1 MPTGKFEPKP
11 VTGPNGEKWAGR
23 GRKPK
28 WLKEQENATA
38 TTASTTDAPQ
48 AQAGQAQEAE

>member
-28 WLKEQENATA
+28 WLL
-38 TTASTTDAPQ
+38 
-48 AQAGQAQEAE
+48 AQEATQAPVASTVAPAVVAEQSK

>member
-1 MPTGKFEPKP
+1 MCPTGKFEPKP

-28 WLKEQENATA
+28 WLKEQEAAATA
-38 TTASTTDAPQ
+38 AAPQ
-48 AQAGQAQEAE
+48 TQAGQTTESK